1 MMKSK
6 LLLMAIFVI
15 TGAVIGFYP
24 LVSNVQANLGQPTP
38 ADVGVKPPV
47 KQQMIDQG
55 GLLVRP
61 KIQLAILLDTS
72 SSMNGLLDQAR
83 NQLWQVVNEFSESTR
98 NGVKPLLEVAVYE
111 YGNSGLSRASGFT
124 RQLTGLTQELD
135 SVSEALFSLTTNGG
149 DEYCGYVINA
159 AVTELNWSQRDGDIK
174 AIFIAG
180 NEPFTQGPVAFKTA
194 MTGAQQKGITV
205 NTIHAGN
212 YQQGVSGGWQQAAL
226 FAGGDYMSI
235 DHNIKIAHV
244 IAPQDK
250 KIAELN
256 AALNQTYIPYGKEGQ
271 LKSDRQQS
279 QDDKSAGI
287 SAGLMAKR
295 ARAKVSQMYQNS
307 SWDLV
312 DALETGDMDL
322 EAIEASDLP
331 ASMQQMDL
339 SERKDYVVGKLK
351 ARAQI
356 KAEILKLSE
365 KRGAY
370 VAEQAGLSPAPA
382 DSVSSAL
389 SQSIRK
395 QGEQKNYQF
404 Q

>member
-1 MMKSK
+1 
-6 LLLMAIFVI
+6 
-15 TGAVIGFYP
+15 
-24 LVSNVQANLGQPTP
+24 
-38 ADVGVKPPV
+38 
-47 KQQMIDQG
+47 
-55 GLLVRP
+55 
-61 KIQLAILLDTS
+61 
-72 SSMNGLLDQAR
+72 
-83 NQLWQVVNEFSESTR
+83 
-98 NGVKPLLEVAVYE
+98 
-111 YGNSGLSRASGFT
+111 
-124 RQLTGLTQELD
+124 
-135 SVSEALFSLTTNGG
+135 
-149 DEYCGYVINA
+149 
-159 AVTELNWSQRDGDIK
+159 
-174 AIFIAG
+174 
-180 NEPFTQGPVAFKTA
+180 
-194 MTGAQQKGITV
+194 
-205 NTIHAGN
+205 
-212 YQQGVSGGWQQAAL
+212 
-226 FAGGDYMSI
+226 
-235 DHNIKIAHV
+235 
-244 IAPQDK
+244 
-250 KIAELN
+250 
-256 AALNQTYIPYGKEGQ
+256 
-271 LKSDRQQS
+271 
-279 QDDKSAGI
+279 
-287 SAGLMAKR
+287 MAKR

-339 SERKDYVVGKLK
+339 SERKGYVVGKLK